1 MTHFLALL
9 LFSLLVSIAFAAL
22 SSEHQTP
29 AERIKYGAKVFAYF
43 VGIGFLIAWV
53 LYPLPL

>member
-22 SSEHQTP
+22 SSEHHTP

>member
-9 LFSLLVSIAFAAL
+9 LFSLLVSTAFAAL
-22 SSEHQTP
+22 SSEHHTP
-29 AERIKYGAKVFAYF
+29 TERIKYGAKVFGYF